1 MDASDFAMGE
11 VLRNDEQQIEDG
23 LVLKE
28 ETVYVPKDKE
38 LNWRLFGYINSRI
51 QRIVEDSRIG
61 H

>member
-1 MDASDFAMGE
+1 MGE
-11 VLRNDEQQIEDG
+11 VLRNDEWQIEDG

-51 QRIVEDSRIG
+51 
-61 H
+61 